1 MKHIAVAY
9 KLNAN
14 DINKTISAM
23 EETGLRQLKEEIE
36 KNGYVFLNYFLTCR
50 FTTLKVNAQEFKIT
64 KEMVDFKV
72 VQKKVLGEPII
83 PGVIEPSFGIG
94 RILYSILEHAYYV
107 RSGDEQRNVLA
118 LPPIIAPVKASVL
131 PLVNQ
136 PEILK
141 HVPTI
146 CKTLFFILIF

>member
-1 MKHIAVAY
+1 ML
-9 KLNAN
+9 KLN
-14 DINKTISAM
+14 
-23 EETGLRQLKEEIE
+23 E
-36 KNGYVFLNYFLTCR
+36 
-50 FTTLKVNAQEFKIT
+50 QEFKIT
-64 KEMVDFKV
+64 KEMVEFKV
-72 VQKKVLGEPII
+72 VQKKVLGEPIV

-118 LPPIIAPVKASVL
+118 LAPIIAPVKASVL

-141 HVPTI
+141 HVTTI
-146 CKTLFFILIF
+146 CIFLFFFSLF